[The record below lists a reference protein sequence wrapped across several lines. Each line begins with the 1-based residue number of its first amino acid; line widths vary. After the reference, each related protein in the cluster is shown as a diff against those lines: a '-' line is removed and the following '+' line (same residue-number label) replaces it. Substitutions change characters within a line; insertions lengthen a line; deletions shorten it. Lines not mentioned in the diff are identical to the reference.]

1 MISGGVEATEAELA
15 QVLTV
20 YDDAALVKR
29 YAAVVFLY
37 YLAPESL
44 IRSFSVT
51 TNFHEETSMVD
62 AAVKVLLY
70 RFVIRLFGE
79 FRVAFQ
85 LSSTDQYFEDT
96 TPKLDKNRIY
106 GR

>member
-51 TNFHEETSMVD
+51 TNFH
-62 AAVKVLLY
+62 
-70 RFVIRLFGE
+70 
-79 FRVAFQ
+79 
-85 LSSTDQYFEDT
+85 
-96 TPKLDKNRIY
+96 
-106 GR
+106 